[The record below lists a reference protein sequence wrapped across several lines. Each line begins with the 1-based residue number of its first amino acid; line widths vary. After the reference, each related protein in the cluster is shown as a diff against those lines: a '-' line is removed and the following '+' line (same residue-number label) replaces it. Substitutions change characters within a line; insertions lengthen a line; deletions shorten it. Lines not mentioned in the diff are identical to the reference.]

1 MLGVP
6 GAPSVRCS
14 LVVLFR
20 VLRHFTLPPSPEK
33 RPIKLCH
40 QTKRKDYN
48 KSEPSPQLKVRT
60 RCRDWQTRPAA
71 QSSLSPHC
79 SHPSL
84 ASVSKA
90 TTALRT
96 FRTLSPHSNRR
107 QKEAA
112 QTLAFS
118 PETSSRLPSS
128 SSPSEP
134 SLSSLPV
141 STSEAP
147 LSPSLLSSRSK
158 NTGPRA
164 ESQPKQQSEG

>member
-1 MLGVP
+1 MLGVQ
-6 GAPSVRCS
+6 GAPSVRSS
-14 LVVLFR
+14 LVVLLR

-40 QTKRKDYN
+40 QTERKDYN
-48 KSEPSPQLKVRT
+48 KSKPSPQRKVRT
-60 RCRDWQTRPAA
+60 RCRDRQTR

-84 ASVSKA
+84 ASVGKA
-90 TTALRT
+90 TTSLRT
-96 FRTLSPHSNRR
+96 FRTLSHHSNRR

-118 PETSSRLPSS
+118 PEPSSRLPSS

-134 SLSSLPV
+134 SLRSLPV